1 MLRRRLAVICLA
13 VASVA
18 SPPAGVAQPT
28 SPPTTIAVLD
38 IDRILEQSRAAQSV
52 RPQVDRLR
60 KEFQAEVK
68 RREGLLREADE
79 ELKKKRSM
87 LTPEA
92 YAKRRR
98 ELEER
103 AKRAQADVQS
113 QRRRLEQA
121 LNTARAKL
129 RRSML
134 QVVTDLAGE
143 RKIDLVLPRTSVV
156 LSART
161 LDITVETLERLDE
174 KLPSIEVR
182 RPEPPE
188 E

>member
-1 MLRRRLAVICLA
+1 MLRRGLAVICLA

-18 SPPAGVAQPT
+18 NPPAGLAQPT

-79 ELKKKRSM
+79 ELKKKRSI

-92 YAKRRR
+92 YAQRRR

-113 QRRRLEQA
+113 RRRRLEQA
-121 LNTARAKL
+121 LNTARAEL

-161 LDITVETLERLDE
+161 LDITAETLERLDE

-182 RPEPPE
+182 RPEPSGE
-188 E
+188 